1 MSYAYDLE
9 MKLRPPSREMP
20 SYPPRYITLAS
31 GEKMVVREVRR
42 EEMPLILEV
51 IEPLIKV
58 AEDYYDIVAAR
69 FYAEVLSLIRYRVV
83 DEYLFVGAIDGEV
96 ASIVNGRMVNDD
108 LGMSLHTLT
117 VKRGLRC
124 GALMFASKME
134 YHMEYLNQKEIY
146 IVAES
151 PIGFGRF
158 ITEWQL
164 EPRPEAIHELG
175 GAPTYV
181 MSRKCYFDAK
191 PRLVAGVRPVPEDL
205 LAKNATLTLPKEY
218 PQLPRWHR

>member
-1 MSYAYDLE
+1 MGYTYDLE
-9 MKLRPPSREMP
+9 MKIRPHCREMP
-20 SYPPRYITLAS
+20 PYPPKYITLAS
-31 GEKMVVREVRR
+31 GEKMVAREVRR
-42 EEMPLILEV
+42 EELPLILEV

-58 AEDYYDIVAAR
+58 PEDYYDIVAVR
-69 FYAEVLSLIRYRVV
+69 FYAEVLSMVRHRIV

-96 ASIVNGRMVNDD
+96 ATIVNGRMVDDD
-108 LGMSLHTLT
+108 LGMSLHTIT

-146 IVAES
+146 LVAES
-151 PIGFGRF
+151 PIGFRRF
-158 ITEWQL
+158 MVEWQL
-164 EPRPEAIHELG
+164 EPRFEERHELG
-175 GAPTYV
+175 GVPTYV

-191 PRLVAGVRPVPEDL
+191 PRLLAGVRPVPEDL
-205 LAKNATLTLPKEY
+205 LAKNYTLTLPREY